1 MRILRCSAKQAAFDT
16 ITAETDAPLS
26 VAVALLVRQQLT
38 GRELPP
44 SAEHVVQYW
53 REHVLENAG
62 EHIEALRD
70 LVTDQGAFANLCRNI
85 IADLGLPIDLL

>member
-1 MRILRCSAKQAAFDT
+1 MRRC
-16 ITAETDAPLS
+16 LS
-26 VAVALLVRQQLT
+26 LWVYSSQQLT

-62 EHIEALRD
+62 GILNPC
-70 LVTDQGAFANLCRNI
+70 VITS
-85 IADLGLPIDLL
+85 PIKTLSPTSAEYYC